1 MTKHGLKR
9 LLLINTHIKGR
20 AVEIRLD
27 GHANLSGEN
36 GAGKTSLLKL
46 ISFFYGS
53 EPAKLCPAVANKKS
67 FVDYFLPSDKSY
79 LVYEY
84 STETGM
90 HCVVAYRHSSGRKVA
105 YRFMSGPFSPSIFYA
120 LSEDGKTK
128 AFSNDEL
135 KRHASVHA
143 IELSLQIETVQDYRA
158 VLMNQKSVLERSS
171 DPSALKRLIPLY
183 SLSPRRPLL
192 HLEKISEA
200 ALSSEGSL
208 DRIKQIVANIMAED
222 GVAIPP
228 IKFNKESQTLVEE
241 LTALRELEAETPKL
255 EKMVSDAIALTNTRE
270 AIAQC
275 HGEFKH
281 WEGVLK
287 DTSEAKASTR
297 EKLISS
303 HDLVKG
309 AWDAARDNYNN
320 TLSTLANDIKAGDG
334 SIVALQE
341 RRIAYEEGGIYDKKN
356 QVEQIPALEFQQTEA
371 ERRLNDLEEKGRDAQ
386 TQYLKDKE
394 KLTAWHSKQSKDL
407 HAREVS
413 ISSNESAL
421 TERVNNQKTDIQKR
435 FTTQREEL
443 AQRFRQDEKDL
454 IDRLSSAKTQA
465 QQSFVTEEEQLSL
478 AEAEDVLSTRDSA
491 HQKAIE
497 AMNSAKA
504 DVDRLQKAF
513 DDAVD
518 ARRKANNSLN
528 TETETLNQIASWLS
542 PEAGTLRDALLKQGQ
557 PWTQTL
563 AKVIEPS
570 LLDRKDL
577 KPGWVGDAHSLYGW
591 TLSLDVIDVPAYA
604 RSIEDITRQH
614 DAQAHIVTLDKER
627 LITADETRDKTEKAL
642 KLVRE
647 AWQDANRMVT
657 AAQALLEGAKASLKN
672 VKIQIREAQERRRE
686 IARGEV
692 KRLEGEKASLQK
704 READARQE
712 LAAAEK
718 EALRESLGTFAGEH
732 EALRLARESLQDNQ
746 KALALEFTE
755 QSQQL
760 ELDKQER
767 LSKHGISGDTLE
779 KAERAVIE
787 LKNKTEQYRS
797 YRPEVFAF
805 EIFCDSEWPRVAS
818 LQEQVRQ
825 QREERRLLDEERGR
839 KESAFQEVCTTHRST
854 LNDMDREIRLLNNQ
868 KATVTSALLKLR
880 GDGLLPVGD
889 KPVRALDLLEIDL
902 EKALEGRS
910 TQERNLLTGIRNAE
924 NILTRPALIEAWTQ
938 SCREIDTNLSD
949 IDQALQKA
957 TAIDGLLR
965 TIILQVR
972 ETLLYRVRNVGLGL
986 NNLYESMEVIQ
997 KAVARDSRR
1006 ISNSI
1011 KELTTA
1017 EALQNIE
1024 LKLLSRIETLDYW
1037 EQLKRFHGLWE
1048 EWRKMDDTLPS
1059 RDFEVAL
1066 GNTLKEL
1073 LLSRKDTT
1081 IESLFDIELAGTEN
1095 GQPFKISTDK
1105 SMNAVSSTGLTLMF
1119 IFTIYAG
1126 ITRLYCQKSD
1136 LAIHWPVDELAR
1148 LDPKNAGR
1156 LVELMNSCGVIMV
1169 GGFPSTDESLTRIF
1183 VNKHIVDHAKGI
1195 VHFTLSDNPIER
1207 ALQERARAR
1216 EVAI

>member
-1 MTKHGLKR
+1 MIKHGLKR

-46 ISFFYGS
+46 IAFFYGS
-53 EPAKLCPAVANKKS
+53 EPAKLCPAIANKKS

-90 HCVVAYRHSSGRKVA
+90 HCVVVYRHSSGRKVA
-105 YRFMSGPFSPSIFYA
+105 YRFLSGPFIPSVFYA

-128 AFSNDEL
+128 AYSNDEL
-135 KRHASVHA
+135 KRHATVHA

-158 VLMNQKSVLERSS
+158 VLMNQRSVLERSS
-171 DPSALKRLIPLY
+171 DPNGLKRLISLY
-183 SLSPRRPLL
+183 SLSPRRQLL

-222 GVAIPP
+222 GIAIPP

-255 EKMVSDAIALTNTRE
+255 EKMVSDAIALTHTRE

-287 DTSEAKASTR
+287 DTFEAKKSAR
-297 EKLISS
+297 EQLTTS
-303 HDLVKG
+303 HALVNEG
-309 AWDAARDNYNN
+309 WETAQNQYNS
-320 TLSTLANDIKAGDG
+320 TLSKLANEIKAGDD
-334 SIVALQE
+334 SIAALQE
-341 RRIAYEEGGIYDKKN
+341 KRIAYEDGGIYEKIN
-356 QVEQIPALEFQQTEA
+356 QTEQIPALESQQAEA

-386 TQYLKDKE
+386 TQYLRDKE
-394 KLTAWHSKQSKDL
+394 KLTTWHSKQSKEL
-407 HAREVS
+407 HAREVA
-413 ISSNESAL
+413 IGADESAL
-421 TERVNNQKTDIQKR
+421 AERVNNQKTAIQKR
-435 FTTQREEL
+435 FTTLREEL
-443 AQRFRQDEKDL
+443 AQRFRQDGQEL
-454 IDRLSSAKTQA
+454 IGKLSSAKAQA

-478 AEAEDVLSTRDSA
+478 AVAEDVLSTRDSD
-491 HQKAIE
+491 HQKAIGDLS
-497 AMNSAKA
+497 SAKA
-504 DVDRLQKAF
+504 DVDRQQKAF
-513 DDAVD
+513 DDAIE

-528 TETETLNQIASWLS
+528 TETETLNRIASWLS
-542 PEAGTLRDALLKQGQ
+542 PEAGTLRDALVKQGQ
-557 PWTQTL
+557 PWMQTL

-577 KPGWVGDAHSLYGW
+577 KPGWVGDALSLYGW

-604 RSIEDITRQH
+604 RSLEDITRQH
-614 DAQAHIVTLDKER
+614 DAQAHIVTLAKER
-627 LITADETRDKTEKAL
+627 LATTDETREKAEKAL
-642 KLVRE
+642 RSARE

-657 AAQALLEGAKASLKN
+657 AAQALLDGAKTSLKN
-672 VKIQIREAQERRRE
+672 VKLQIREAQERRRE

-692 KRLEGEKASLQK
+692 KRLEDEKASLQK
-704 READARQE
+704 REIETRQE
-712 LAAAEK
+712 LVTAEN
-718 EALRESLGTFAGEH
+718 EALRDSLGTFAGEH
-732 EALRLARESLQDNQ
+732 EALRHARANLQENQ
-746 KALALEFTE
+746 KVLALELKE
-755 QSQQL
+755 QNRQL
-760 ELDKQER
+760 DVDKQER

-779 KAERAVIE
+779 KAERSVIE
-787 LKNKTEQYRS
+787 LKSRLEQYRG

-805 EIFCDSEWPRVAS
+805 EIFCESEWPRVAS

-825 QREERRLLDEERGR
+825 QREERRVQVEERDR
-839 KESAFQEVCTTHRST
+839 KESAFQEVCAAYRST
-854 LNDMDREIRLLNNQ
+854 LNDMNREIRVLNGQ
-868 KATVTSALLKLR
+868 QATVTSALLKLR
-880 GDGLLPVGD
+880 GDGLLPVGNT
-889 KPVRALDLLEIDL
+889 PARALDLLEIDL
-902 EKALEGRS
+902 AKALEGRS
-910 TQERNLLTGIRNAE
+910 TQERNLLAGIRIAE

-938 SCREIDTNLSD
+938 SCREIDKALSD

-986 NNLYESMEVIQ
+986 NNLYESMEIIQ

-1011 KELTTA
+1011 KELATA
-1017 EALQNIE
+1017 EALQDIE

-1059 RDFEVAL
+1059 RDFEAAL

-1073 LLSRKDTT
+1073 LLTRKDTT

-1095 GQPFKISTDK
+1095 GHPFKISTDK

-1207 ALQERARAR
+1207 ALQERALAR